1 MRGLAL
7 RAAAF
12 LALAAPG
19 ALAQE
24 STLESRLASEKG
36 RIAVVNFWAVWC
48 EPCKREMPMLARVS
62 REYEARGVTFIGAS
76 IDDPEEIDKAKD
88 FARKTGVS
96 YPLVFGATTEQ
107 MIAYRLG
114 DAVPV
119 TVLLDR
125 DGTQKFRMVGEL
137 KETQLRE
144 RLDWL
149 LGSQAEAPP
158 AELTLPEGMSV
169 DHFRE
174 DHEEGESEEH
184 KHEEAQEQQE
194 GGSAVPG

>member
-1 MRGLAL
+1 MRGRSLL
-7 RAAAF
+7 GAAF
-12 LALAAPG
+12 LALVAVG
-19 ALAQE
+19 ATAQE
-24 STLESRLASEKG
+24 STLESRVASAKG

-76 IDDPEEIDKAKD
+76 IDDPEEIEKAKD
-88 FARKTGVS
+88 FARKTQVA
-96 YPLVFGATTEQ
+96 YPLVFGATTAD
-107 MIAYRLG
+107 MISYRLG

-125 DGTQKFRMVGEL
+125 DGTGRFRMVGEIQ
-137 KETQLRE
+137 EAELRE

-149 LGSQAEAPP
+149 LGPRSAEAPS
-158 AELTLPEGMSV
+158 ELTLPGGMSV
-169 DHFRE
+169 EHFKD

-184 KHEEAQEQQE
+184 KHQEAEEQKE